1 VRVGVFQVNGLGD
14 QIIAWPTLRALRS
27 QFTGDMELWLGYGM
41 HGALYLDIQ
50 TSALGRVFWADKANH
65 VLDVSRIVSN
75 RPPLDLFISI
85 SDWGSPSVV
94 EIGRRLGAKRTVGFQ
109 GPFDERLPAVSGNMF
124 DSLFSVARYF
134 NPNLALEQF
143 AEPPRFS
150 AAAENAASRFVE
162 QQRKPGE
169 RILFVHPETKAD
181 KMWSR
186 EGYEFVLSR
195 FLDSRPDVRVFL
207 ASVNPFALDLG
218 IHQSRVVWV
227 DAHFE
232 LALAIARHADLF
244 LGVDSAFLHA
254 SDLLRIPG
262 VGLFG
267 PTSELDWGFRFAR
280 PSKCVSTGGAPM
292 SELSAEFVLA
302 ALIDVDEEREGK
314 ANITAASSHR
324 R

>member
-1 VRVGVFQVNGLGD
+1 MRVGVFHVNGLGD

-27 QFTGDMELWLGYGM
+27 LFTGDLELWLGFGM
-41 HGALYLDIQ
+41 HGALYRDVQ
-50 TSALGRVFWADKANH
+50 MNALGRVFWADKPKRI
-65 VLDVSRIVSN
+65 LDVSKIVSD
-75 RPPLDLFISI
+75 RPPLDLFISV

-94 EIGRRLGAKRTVGFQ
+94 EIGRRLGARRTVGLE
-109 GPFDERLPAVSGNMF
+109 GPFDELAPAVSGNMF
-124 DSLFSVARYF
+124 DRLFSVARHF
-134 NPNLALEQF
+134 NPALTLEQF

-150 AAAENAASRFVE
+150 VAAEDAARRFVAE
-162 QQRKPGE
+162 QRRPGE

-186 EGYEFVLSR
+186 DGFEFVLSR
-195 FLDSRPDVRVFL
+195 FLDAKPDVRLFL
-207 ASVNPFALDLG
+207 TSVKPFDLDLG
-218 IHQSRVVWV
+218 VHQSRLVWV

-254 SDLLRIPG
+254 SDLFRTPG

-280 PSKCVSTGGAPM
+280 PSLCVSTGGAPM
-292 SELSAEFVLA
+292 SELSAQCVLA
-302 ALIDVDEEREGK
+302 ALIEVDSEEPIGASRES
-314 ANITAASSHR
+314 AL
-324 R
+324 